1 MQNILSLSSVYKLVS
16 GGTNLFK
23 ADCIPRTRV
32 RVPVEMNV
40 FHISSI
46 VHRKERVETD
56 PWHQREQRRGE
67 VGRGQSFGLHLC
79 KGLALT
85 HVTHKHLRK
94 DFFLVYIRKI
104 YLRFGNINIQANSI
118 DEISD

>member
-23 ADCIPRTRV
+23 ADCIPRSRV

-40 FHISSI
+40 SHISNI

-67 VGRGQSFGLHLC
+67 VWRGQSFGLHLC

-85 HVTHKHLRK
+85 HVTLTSTY
-94 DFFLVYIRKI
+94 VKI
-104 YLRFGNINIQANSI
+104 FSSSTSEKYT
-118 DEISD
+118 